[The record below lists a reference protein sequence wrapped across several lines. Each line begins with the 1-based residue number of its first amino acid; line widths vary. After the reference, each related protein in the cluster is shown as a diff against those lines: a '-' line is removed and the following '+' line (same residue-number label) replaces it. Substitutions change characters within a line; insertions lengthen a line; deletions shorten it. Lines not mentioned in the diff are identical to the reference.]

1 MAQNVCYLVFYLYLC
16 TKNKKQME
24 ENNNFE
30 DIIDG
35 IDESSK
41 SVDEYSK
48 TAEEINQKLFDEFL
62 NTTAVSEEYERGFDF
77 PWMTKSSWWNN
88 ASSRRYT
95 EQLEEIANSLSEES
109 KILSLKMADP
119 LLINKNLCYAMKK
132 FGSIRKFKKAAK
144 KQHPIFGWEVYNP
157 IQYIPMFKA
166 LSKAKNNKERRNVKN
181 GIKKLF
187 KFNFFDE
194 TEFAAI
200 KDKDKDLILDF
211 ADNMKLLWDYNNI
224 DFETNG
230 LKFPMMMDGA
240 INY

>member
-1 MAQNVCYLVFYLYLC
+1 MSQNVCYLVFYLYLC
-16 TKNKKQME
+16 TKNNKQME

-30 DIIDG
+30 HIIDG
-35 IDESSK
+35 L
-41 SVDEYSK
+41 DEYSNFNEYAKITEELNKKIVDELLK
-48 TAEEINQKLFDEFL
+48 TTGVPK
-62 NTTAVSEEYERGFDF
+62 EYSNDF
-77 PWMTKSSWWNN
+77 EYPCPSKQSWWND
-88 ASSRRYT
+88 ASSQRYT
-95 EQLEEIANSLSEES
+95 EQLEEIAKSLSEES

-144 KQHPIFGWEVYNP
+144 KQHPIFGWTVYNP
-157 IQYIPMFKA
+157 MQYIPMFKV
-166 LSKAKNNKERRNVKN
+166 LSKAKNDKERRKVKN

-194 TEFAAI
+194 TEFATI
-200 KDKDKDLILDF
+200 KDKDLRLDF
-211 ADNMKLLWDYNNI
+211 ADNMKLLWDYNSI
-224 DFETNG
+224 GFDFEPNW

>member
-1 MAQNVCYLVFYLYLC
+1 
-16 TKNKKQME
+16 ME

-35 IDESSK
+35 IDEYSK

-62 NTTAVSEEYERGFDF
+62 KTTAVSEEYERGFDF
-77 PWMTKSSWWNN
+77 PWMTKSSWWND

-95 EQLEEIANSLSEES
+95 EQLEEIAKILSEES
-109 KILSLKMADP
+109 KKLSLKMADT

-144 KQHPIFGWEVYNP
+144 KHHPIFGWTVYNP
-157 IQYIPMFKA
+157 IQYIPMFKV
-166 LSKAKNNKERRNVKN
+166 LSKAKNDKERRKAKS

-187 KFNFFDE
+187 KYDFFDE
-194 TEFAAI
+194 TEFATV
-200 KDKDKDLILDF
+200 KDKDFILDF
-211 ADNMKLLWDYNNI
+211 ADNMCALWNYNSI
-224 DFETNG
+224 GFDFETDR
-230 LKFPMMMDGA
+230 LKYPMNID
-240 INY
+240 INYEKD